1 MSFRIQGNSFFL
13 TYSQCNL
20 EPQVLLDHL
29 KTLQDVKFIGIGQ
42 EHHQDGNLH
51 LHVLINF
58 SKRKNIQTP
67 RYFDLNGFH
76 PSVEKTRSQKGA
88 KDYYRKEGYNVL
100 EFGEEEEEEV
110 EDIYTL
116 AGQMDR
122 SDFFNY
128 CRKKKIAFQY
138 ANDAWVTS
146 QTTVPTIDEAPTEG
160 TVNEMLNWYVPRIP
174 FKATVLVGPTGC
186 GKTVYAKRNAT
197 KPILFCSHID
207 DLKSFNPRKHKS
219 IIFDDMSFKHY
230 PVQAQIHLVD
240 LFDDRSI
247 NVKHSIARIPKNTER
262 WVTCNEFPFTEHEA
276 IRRRINLIN
285 LY

>member
-1 MSFRIQGNSFFL
+1 MSFRIQGTSFFL

-20 EPQVLLDHL
+20 EPQELLDHL

-42 EHHQDGNLH
+42 EHHQDNNLH

-58 SKRKNIQTP
+58 GKRKNIQTP
-67 RYFDLNGFH
+67 RFFDYRGFH
-76 PSVEKTRSQKGA
+76 PSIEKTRNKRGA
-88 KDYYRKEGYNVL
+88 KNYYTKEGFNII
-100 EFGEEEEEEV
+100 EWGEAEEEEV
-110 EDIYTL
+110 EDIYEL
-116 AGQMDR
+116 AKSMDR
-122 SDFFNY
+122 SDFFNL

-138 ANDAWVTS
+138 ANDAWITS
-146 QTTVPTIDEAPTEG
+146 QTTIPTIEDEEIPG
-160 TVNEMLNWYVPRIP
+160 QINELLNWYVPRIP

-230 PVQAQIHLVD
+230 PVQAQIHIVD
-240 LFDDRSI
+240 LYDDRSI

-262 WVTCNEFPFTEHEA
+262 WITCNEFPFAEHEA